1 MKGVAARRVAVEVLL
16 KVEQESAYA
25 NLALNAAFERKH
37 QMSERDR
44 AFATFL
50 VQGVLRHRGELDEA
64 IRPFLKRPMDKL
76 AASLRNVLRLGV
88 FQLLHATDIP
98 PSAVLNTSAEVA
110 KLMGHAGNAS
120 VTTAVLRNFLRQL
133 DEQRARAGS
142 QSSAATTGAPVL
154 PETNAPVGNE
164 QLAARYGVSEW
175 LVNKWKNTFGE
186 EECMKLL
193 AYSQSVPPLT
203 LRVCTASITAEG
215 LSEILAGKGI
225 KVRRGNLVP
234 DCLVVEDRKAVRGP
248 MEKLPGFNEGLFI
261 VQDEAAA
268 FVSEVVDAKPG
279 ETIVDLCAAPGGKT
293 VHLAERMENK
303 GRVIAVDVHANRLN
317 MLKATRSRLGLT
329 NIEIKVADGVDFMP
343 DREANKVLVDA
354 PCTGTGVINR
364 RTDLRFRREA
374 PQLSDLVALQ
384 RKLLEQSAKMIAPGG
399 ELVYSTCSIEPEENE
414 QNIAWFLAHHADFH
428 FDDIRPYLPAELR
441 DKWFANTTNYGAIQL
456 MPTRHDVS
464 GFYVAKLKKDPAPP
478 SDADPRTGTDTALT
492 ED

>member
-16 KVEQESAYA
+16 KVEQENAYA

-64 IRPFLKRPMDKL
+64 IRPFLKRPMEKL

-88 FQLLHATDIP
+88 FQLIHATDIP

-133 DEQRARAGS
+133 EEQRAVSGAAGS
-142 QSSAATTGAPVL
+142 NGDVAVAASGSGAP
-154 PETNAPVGNE
+154 PSGTAAGDAAAFDSEK
-164 QLAARYGVSEW
+164 LAERYGVSHW
-175 LVNKWKNTFGE
+175 LVEKWKNTFGAE
-186 EECMKLL
+186 EFMKLL

-203 LRVCTASITAEG
+203 LRVCTGSITAEG
-215 LSEILAGKGI
+215 LSEILERKGV
-225 KVRRGNLVP
+225 KVRRGHLVP

-248 MEKLPGFNEGLFI
+248 IEKLPGFNEGLFV

-293 VHLAERMENK
+293 VHLAEKMENK

-317 MLKATRSRLGLT
+317 LLKETRNRLGLT
-329 NIEIKVADGVDFMP
+329 NIEIKVADGVEFMP
-343 DREANKVLVDA
+343 DREANKVLLDA

-364 RTDLRFRREA
+364 RTDLRFKREA
-374 PQLSDLVALQ
+374 PHLSDLVELQ

-414 QNIAWFLAHHADFH
+414 QNIAWFLEQHPEFRL
-428 FDDIRPYLPAELR
+428 DDIRSYVPAELQ
-441 DKWFANTTNYGAIQL
+441 DQWFTDTTNHGAIQL
-456 MPTRHDVS
+456 MPTRHGVS
-464 GFYVAKLKKDPAPP
+464 GFYVAKLKKAP
-478 SDADPRTGTDTALT
+478 ALT

>member
-16 KVEQESAYA
+16 KVEQDSAYA
-25 NLALNAAFERKH
+25 NLALNAVFEKKH

-120 VTTAVLRNFLRQL
+120 VTTAVLRNFLRQME
-133 DEQRARAGS
+133 EQRGTDGS
-142 QSSAATTGAPVL
+142 IGEPTINS
-154 PETNAPVGNE
+154 E
-164 QLAARYGVSEW
+164 QLSARYGVSEW
-175 LVNKWKNTFGE
+175 LVDKWKNTFGE
-186 EECMKLL
+186 DECMKLL

-203 LRVCTASITAEG
+203 LRVSTASITAEG
-215 LSEILAGKGI
+215 LSEILERKGI
-225 KVRRGNLVP
+225 KVRRGHLVP

-293 VHLAERMENK
+293 VHLAEKMENK
-303 GRVIAVDVHANRLN
+303 GRVIAVDIHANRLN
-317 MLKATRSRLGLT
+317 LLKETRTRLGLT
-329 NIEIKVADGVDFMP
+329 NIEIKVADGVEFMP
-343 DREANKVLVDA
+343 DREANKVLLDA

-374 PQLSDLVALQ
+374 PHLDDLVQLQ
-384 RKLLEQSAKMIAPGG
+384 RKLLAQSAKMIAPGG

-414 QNIAWFLAHHADFH
+414 QNIAWFLEQHPDFQ
-428 FDDIRPYLPAELR
+428 FDDIRSYVPAELR
-441 DKWFANTTNYGAIQL
+441 DQYFAGTTNYGAVQL
-456 MPTRHDVS
+456 MPTRHGVS
-464 GFYVAKLKKDPAPP
+464 GFYVAKLKKA
-478 SDADPRTGTDTALT
+478 
-492 ED
+492 EH